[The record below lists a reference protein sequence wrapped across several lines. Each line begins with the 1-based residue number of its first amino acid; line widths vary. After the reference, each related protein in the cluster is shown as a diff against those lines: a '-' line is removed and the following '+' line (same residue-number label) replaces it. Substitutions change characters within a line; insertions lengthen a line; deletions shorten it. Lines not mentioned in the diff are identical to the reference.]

1 MDIENIIDKL
11 KKTTTS
17 MVINEDWSNLT
28 LILEKEPNQIF
39 HFTEIIEQQIK
50 KIISRNEDIFEP
62 IPNNPSYY
70 RFKPGIEFV
79 LKLIRARS
87 EQFTQ
92 EFREFLLDNLFP
104 MLKEEKGYYS
114 TLDLFFN
121 ALHSEIKNNSKFLEK
136 TIEFPHLL
144 KKLIKDDSKKIIEIV
159 LKFSYFKNDKK
170 LVVFI
175 NTIQKYNP
183 VLFIE

>member
-11 KKTTTS
+11 KKTTIS
-17 MVINEDWSNLT
+17 KVLNEDWSNLT

-50 KIISRNEDIFEP
+50 KIISINEDIFEP

-87 EQFTQ
+87 ELYAFCSFIQWALISASFKIQFI
-92 EFREFLLDNLFP
+92 LL
-104 MLKEEKGYYS
+104 YYY
-114 TLDLFFN
+114 
-121 ALHSEIKNNSKFLEK
+121 
-136 TIEFPHLL
+136 
-144 KKLIKDDSKKIIEIV
+144 
-159 LKFSYFKNDKK
+159 FSFS
-170 LVVFI
+170 
-175 NTIQKYNP
+175 
-183 VLFIE
+183 